1 MQFLRKIPVNQL
13 SKLSELYKVDWPL
26 HITTYS
32 TIRLF
37 IDRFKNHPQW
47 INKVDFLSFKDDWR
61 THGAFI
67 MLHENRIFF
76 NTLEPFPFNNLQR
89 ALCLLQF
96 NEILTFVNIRD
107 ALRLVV
113 EDVIR
118 IQHLEVLSDIGT
130 KCFRLLKEDLNQ
142 LTIEYV

>member
-1 MQFLRKIPVNQL
+1 MEFLKKIQIDQL
-13 SKLSELYKVDWPL
+13 TKLSDLYKVDWPL
-26 HITTYS
+26 HITTQS

-37 IDRFKNHPQW
+37 IDRFNNHPEW
-47 INKVDFLSFKDDWR
+47 VNKVDFLSFKDDWS

-76 NTLEPFPFNNLQR
+76 NTLEPFPFNNLRR
-89 ALCLLQF
+89 ALYLLQF

-107 ALRLVV
+107 ALRPVIV
-113 EDVIR
+113 DVIR
-118 IQHLEVLSDIGT
+118 IHHLEVLSDIGT
-130 KCFRLLKEDLNQ
+130 KCFRLPKEDLNH